1 MRIFRVVSAFVFL
14 VGVMP
19 AVSACTSSPAP
30 GASPAAGGTEVPEA
44 NLAQLMRGIMF
55 PNSNI
60 LFDVQ
65 TKDPGSPQ
73 VVKKE
78 SNTTSAS
85 AAFCTVYS
93 GWELVEIAALA
104 LEEAADLIMKPGRL
118 CSNGTPVPLDRPDFV
133 KGIQGL
139 WEAGRAAYKVA
150 QTKNQEKASD
160 VTNQVADACSFCHE
174 TYRDKGPAGSPARCV
189 P

>member
-1 MRIFRVVSAFVFL
+1 MRIFKVVIGFVFL
-14 VGVMP
+14 VGVMS
-19 AVSACTSSPAP
+19 ALSACTSSPSP
-30 GASPAAGGTEVPEA
+30 GASPAAGSAEVPEA

-65 TKDPGSPQ
+65 TKDPGAPLP
-73 VVKKE
+73 VKKE
-78 SNTTSAS
+78 GDTTSAS
-85 AAFCTVYS
+85 GAFATVYS

-104 LEEAADLIMKPGRL
+104 LEEAADLIMKPGRV
-118 CSNGTPVPLDRPDFV
+118 CANGKPVPLDRPDFV

-139 WEAGRAAYKVA
+139 REAGRAAYKVA

-174 TYRDKGPAGSPARCV
+174 TYRDKGPAGSPERCT